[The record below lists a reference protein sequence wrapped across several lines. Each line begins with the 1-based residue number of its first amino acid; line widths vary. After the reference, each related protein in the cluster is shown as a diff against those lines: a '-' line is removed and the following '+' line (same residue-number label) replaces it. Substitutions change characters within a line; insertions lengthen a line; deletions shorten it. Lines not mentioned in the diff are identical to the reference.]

1 MRHACAIEEKKSSFI
16 CYGMSM
22 KCNMVFKHLWI
33 STYVMGLEE
42 AVQSNIE
49 AAAEKISN
57 YIGEALWV

>member
-1 MRHACAIEEKKSSFI
+1 
-16 CYGMSM
+16 M